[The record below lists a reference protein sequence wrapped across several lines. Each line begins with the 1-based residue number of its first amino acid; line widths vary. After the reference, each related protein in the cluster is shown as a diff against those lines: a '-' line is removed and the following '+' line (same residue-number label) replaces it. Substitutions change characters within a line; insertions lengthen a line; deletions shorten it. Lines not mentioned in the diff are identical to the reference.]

1 MAAAFWSLSLP
12 PDLDP
17 RGGGHRV
24 AGLGYMLF
32 PLRFYFLR
40 LNLTGFVAK
49 AATDVRQHI
58 GELLIGEKVVGGHNV
73 VIRFTVDFLP
83 LQAF

>member
-1 MAAAFWSLSLP
+1 
-12 PDLDP
+12 
-17 RGGGHRV
+17 
-24 AGLGYMLF
+24 MLF

-58 GELLIGEKVVGGHNV
+58 SELLISEKVVGGHDV
-73 VIRFTVDFLP
+73 IIRFTVDFLP
-83 LQAF
+83 LQAFQQDIDEPRFVACHPIDTAQGRV